1 MWWWFEQ
8 RAPAS
13 TAWQGY
19 VEADYVKVSPTQQGR
34 LTAVSVARGETVAV
48 GTPLFAQDDIADRAS
63 RDQATRQLAQAQ
75 DQLANLQA
83 GGKPTEILQ
92 ALANLA
98 DTHAALARTGAD
110 YRRGQAM
117 LVDGGVSVQSVDLLR
132 ADYQS
137 AGAKGQA
144 AEAALTQI
152 HAPLGRF
159 EEIKAQMAA
168 ADAAGAALE
177 GAEWRL
183 AQRHVTAPAAGRV
196 ADVLAR
202 PGEDIPAGTPVV
214 SLLAPENIFVRFFV
228 PEIALAAI
236 HPGDRMALACDACPG
251 DLSATVSFISPQAEY
266 TPPLIYSDQSRAKL
280 VYLVEARPRPDQASR
295 LNPGEP
301 VTVSPIAAGAAR

>member
-1 MWWWFEQ
+1 MLRPFWFEQ

-34 LTAVSVARGETVAV
+34 LTAVSVARGDTVAA
-48 GTPLFAQDDIADRAS
+48 GAPFFGQDDTADRAA
-63 RDQATRQLAQAQ
+63 RDQAARQLAQAE

-83 GGKPTEILQ
+83 GGKPTEIRQ

-98 DTHAALARTGAD
+98 DTRAALVRTGAD

-137 AGAKGQA
+137 AAAKG
-144 AEAALTQI
+144 
-152 HAPLGRF
+152 HGGRGCAHPDSRSARPRR
-159 EEIKAQMAA
+159 EIKAQMAA

-228 PEIALAAI
+228 PETALATI
-236 HPGDRMALACDACPG
+236 HPGDRVALACDACPG
-251 DLSATVSFISPQAEY
+251 DLSATVSFISPQA
-266 TPPLIYSDQSRAKL
+266 IS
-280 VYLVEARPRPDQASR
+280 
-295 LNPGEP
+295 NF
-301 VTVSPIAAGAAR
+301 